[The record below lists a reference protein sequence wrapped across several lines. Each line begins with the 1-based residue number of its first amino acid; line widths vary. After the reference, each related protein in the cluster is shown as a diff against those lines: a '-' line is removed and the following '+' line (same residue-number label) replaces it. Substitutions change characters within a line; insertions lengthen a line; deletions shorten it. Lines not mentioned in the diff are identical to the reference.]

1 MVPSE
6 SPLCNN
12 DSMTARLILF
22 AALVSMAPLQLVIA
36 SERGESRNPPA
47 TALATKHTLAYI
59 DSTNELI
66 PPTLDGGV
74 TEIEMGDVN
83 NDGLIDLV
91 SVGDHGSPLVG
102 TDQHGVM
109 VWLGN
114 GDGTWTL
121 EMSGHF
127 GYGGIALGD
136 VDGDGQIDVGYGI
149 HHNYSATDFG
159 DQLLEV
165 ALGDGSGRTWTPWDD
180 GLASNGETW
189 GMSATDFADVDGD
202 GDLDLASVGFG
213 CCAGVHVYLNQG
225 DGSWEQSFGFL
236 EGNAR
241 AFLVFGDIN
250 GDGVPD
256 FAVSHE
262 EATVYLGDGTG
273 NFTPAD
279 GNLPTTGSRGRAG
292 LSLGDIDRDGA
303 DDLAFCN
310 PSGGIEVWTMD
321 QPDVWRSLTGGLPTT
336 GTCQTTQ
343 LADMDMDGR
352 LDVTAFGSGRGEIWA
367 GDGLDGWV
375 LADTFSTPPIGDAQA
390 FRIGGDLDHNGC
402 PDIALIADEGA
413 WPSLR
418 SRFHV
423 LYEASTPSTLTI
435 TAVDPL
441 GRETI
446 RAGSTVF
453 IDWISAVP
461 SSDPGRVDLELSTT
475 GSAGPWQLIA
485 TDVPDNGRYQWIV
498 PVDTPPTIDALIRF
512 TLHVTGET
520 VTTLTPAPFSI
531 IERTAPNQTR
541 SRHADVNRRRT
552 PTDP

>member
-1 MVPSE
+1 
-6 SPLCNN
+6 
-12 DSMTARLILF
+12 
-22 AALVSMAPLQLVIA
+22 MAPIQLAIA
-36 SERGESRNPPA
+36 SERVGSQSPSA
-47 TALATKHTLAYI
+47 TALAAQHTLAYI
-59 DSTNELI
+59 DTTAELI
-66 PPTLDGGV
+66 PPTLDGGA
-74 TEIEMGDVN
+74 TEIEVGDVN

-102 TDQHGVM
+102 TDQRGVM
-109 VWLGN
+109 VWLDN
-114 GDGTWTL
+114 GDGSWTL

-127 GYGGIALGD
+127 GYGGVALGD
-136 VDGDGQIDVGYGI
+136 VDGDGRIDVGYGI

-180 GLASNGETW
+180 GLASAGETW

-213 CCAGVHVYLNQG
+213 CCAGVHVYLNRG

-241 AFLVFGDIN
+241 PFLVFGDVN

-262 EATVYLGDGTG
+262 EATVYLGNGAGD
-273 NFTPAD
+273 FAAAD
-279 GNLPTTGSRGRAG
+279 GNLPAAGSRGHAG
-292 LSLGDIDRDGA
+292 VSLGDIDRDGA
-303 DDLAFCN
+303 DELAYCN
-310 PSGGIEVWTMD
+310 PSGGIEVWTME
-321 QPDVWRSLTGGLPTT
+321 QPGVWRSLTGGLPTS
-336 GTCQTTQ
+336 GTCQATQ
-343 LADMDMDGR
+343 LADMGMDGH
-352 LDVTAFGSGRGEIWA
+352 LDVVGFGSGRGEIWR
-367 GDGLDGWV
+367 GDGLGGWV
-375 LADTFSTPPIGDAQA
+375 LEGTFDTPPIGDTQA
-390 FRIGGDLDHNGC
+390 FRIGGDLDHNGF
-402 PDIALIADEGA
+402 PDIVLIADEGA

-423 LYEASTPSTLTI
+423 LYEASSPAALTI
-435 TAVDPL
+435 TPVDPA
-441 GRETI
+441 GRERI

-475 GSAGPWQLIA
+475 GSDGPWELIA
-485 TDVPDNGRYQWIV
+485 TDLPDNGRYQWNV
-498 PVDTPPTIDALIRF
+498 PFDTPLTSDALIRL

-520 VTTLTPAPFSI
+520 VSARTPAPFSVI
-531 IERTAPNQTR
+531 DRAGPSQPR
-541 SRHADVNRRRT
+541 SRRADVNRRRT